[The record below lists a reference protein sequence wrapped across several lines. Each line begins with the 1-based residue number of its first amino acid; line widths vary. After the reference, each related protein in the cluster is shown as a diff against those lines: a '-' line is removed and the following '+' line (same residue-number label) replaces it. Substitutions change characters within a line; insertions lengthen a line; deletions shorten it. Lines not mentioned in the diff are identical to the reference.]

1 LSKAQKG
8 QFQQWQYMQQ
18 YQQAQMIQFQ
28 YQQQQQYQQQ
38 RQQQQA
44 PYFYPHPLYPHHQ
57 QIQHQPYPIKSHSSS
72 SHLRHQ
78 YQQQGQLSG
87 MELLAQREQDKAE
100 AKRQKPKLNPAHA
113 KIEGLLAK
121 LPEPGSHN
129 ISFQNVYQQHRYRQQ
144 VRSPSPAPLAFP
156 ARQPP
161 RSLSAMSMGRR

>member
-1 LSKAQKG
+1 
-8 QFQQWQYMQQ
+8 MQQ

-28 YQQQQQYQQQ
+28 YQQQQQYQQHRQ
-38 RQQQQA
+38 QQQQQA
-44 PYFYPHPLYPHHQ
+44 PYFYPHPHYPHH

-72 SHLRHQ
+72 SHLRHK

-100 AKRQKPKLNPAHA
+100 AKRQKPKLNPTHA

-144 VRSPSPAPLAFP
+144 VRSPSPAPLTFP